1 MPSTLEFERRL
12 AQSWPPADWQGV
24 GVVVGVSG
32 GADSVA
38 LLRGLAALNL
48 AKAGRLAAAHLD
60 HQLRG
65 AAATADREFVEALCQ
80 QLGIE
85 CHVGRWQVEDSTAGS
100 SAGRQPDG
108 LEAAARKARYEFLQG
123 TAERLGFRY
132 VATAHT
138 VDDQA
143 ETVLHHVVRGTGL
156 AGLAGMSRARPLG
169 KAVTLIRP
177 MLALRRS
184 DTIEYLNALGQTHC
198 EDETNRDPAFTRN
211 RIRHELLPMIAR
223 DYNPRVI
230 DSLVR
235 LSAQAAEA
243 KAVIDGLVAELSTH
257 SVKRREPGV
266 VEIALAP
273 LAAVPRHLVRELFR
287 TAWREQN
294 WPLQAMGFDEWEQ
307 LAGMALRSVTHSHTS
322 QADREGPRPTK
333 RVFPGGVVV
342 ECRREVLSLHRANV

>member
-1 MPSTLEFERRL
+1 MLNTLEFERRL
-12 AQSWPPADWQGV
+12 SESWTPADWQGV

-48 AKAGRLAAAHLD
+48 ARPGRLTAAHLN

-65 AAATADREFVEALCQ
+65 AASTADREFVEGLCKR
-80 QLGIE
+80 LGID
-85 CHVGRWQVEDSTAGS
+85 CHTGLWQAKDSPAGS
-100 SAGRQPDG
+100 SSGRQPDG
-108 LEAAARKARYEFLQG
+108 VEAAARSARYEFLQS

-138 VDDQA
+138 ADDQA

-169 KAVTLIRP
+169 EAVTLIRP
-177 MLALRRS
+177 MLAFRRS
-184 DTIEYLNALGQTHC
+184 DVIEYLDALGQTYC
-198 EDETNRDPAFTRN
+198 EDETNRDPTFTRN

-223 DYNPRVI
+223 DCNPRVI

-243 KAVIDGLVAELSTH
+243 QAVIDGFVANLSAQ
-257 SVKRREPGV
+257 SIKRREPGV

-273 LAAVPRHLVRELFR
+273 LAAVPRHLVRELLR

-294 WPLQAMGFDEWEQ
+294 WPLQAMGFDEWEL
-307 LAGMALRSVTHSHTS
+307 LASMATMNPIEPST
-322 QADREGPRPTK
+322 TK
-333 RVFPGGVVV
+333 RIFPGTVTV
-342 ECRREVLSLHRANV
+342 ERLGHLLVLSRAMTRQAADFGEFE